1 MQYNVIRSRGAGDAG
16 AFKVGVAKCDN
27 HLRCMLGLG
36 LLGMM
41 ADILCVVR
49 EFLVDRQEQL
59 DPNVDPDVFLNHDPL
74 DIVRCHLL

>member
-1 MQYNVIRSRGAGDAG
+1 
-16 AFKVGVAKCDN
+16 
-27 HLRCMLGLG
+27 MLGLG

-41 ADILCVVR
+41 ADLLCVVH